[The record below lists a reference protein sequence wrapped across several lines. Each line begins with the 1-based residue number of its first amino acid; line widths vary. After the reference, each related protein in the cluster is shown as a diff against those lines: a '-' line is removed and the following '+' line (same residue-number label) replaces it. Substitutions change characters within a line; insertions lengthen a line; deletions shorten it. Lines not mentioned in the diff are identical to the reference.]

1 MKRITVAD
9 IMNELRF
16 VASRSSGPGGQHVNK
31 VNTRITLRW
40 DITHSNT
47 LTEEQRQAIRKKL
60 ARYIFADG
68 ELILQSSESRSQL
81 ANKEMV
87 IEKLDVL
94 LKKAFT
100 LTKKRKATRPTTASR
115 LKRLEGKKH
124 QSEKKQWRKRLL

>member
-100 LTKKRKATRPTTASR
+100 LTKKRKATHPTTASR